1 MPADRT
7 WLGINL
13 LTDLVNVLDVAIVR
27 PRLASIDKED
37 GEIITG
43 EYSLSSVSIRP
54 SIHLTVRLIF
64 RPSLRPRY
72 TSINKEY
79 GKLITGEP
87 V

>member
-1 MPADRT
+1 MVSIKLCIIRWSFTEYYGNRMPADRT

-43 EYSLSSVSIRP
+43 ELICLS
-54 SIHLTVRLIF
+54 VRLFIS
-64 RPSLRPRY
+64 PSQ
-72 TSINKEY
+72 
-79 GKLITGEP
+79 TGLH
-87 V
+87 